1 MSTTETY
8 FEELHIRE
16 NSPKGEKLVRALA
29 DYILQYNGMKGLEN
43 LMIIYLE
50 LVCGDER
57 AVVEERTE
65 VETGNS
71 WLISQN
77 GMEWH
82 NEDHAVWNDDH
93 PLMNLLKNLKPDRD
107 IIFRMSACRTGTYI
121 PDYSYCYWLSALEG
135 IAPEDGV
142 DYRCAEAADTD
153 ERVWAY
159 HLNGN
164 GTEQVPRD
172 GTMDLV
178 SDIPAW
184 CSETFAVKV
193 SCEDEDKFVEFEE
206 KIGEAMQILAD
217 ILENEFLEPDVFEGE
232 AELSGTLELQAE
244 QIPDFL
250 KSLQAISDA
259 AGELGADFECAC
271 ELLPAER
278 TNNGIEPFA
287 VLKIEGKDG
296 KVEASACRF

>member
-8 FEELHIRE
+8 FEELHIRKD
-16 NSPKGEKLVRALA
+16 SPKGEKAVRALA

-57 AVVEERTE
+57 AVIEERTE

-82 NEDHAVWNDDH
+82 NEDHAVWKDDH
-93 PLMNLLKNLKPDRD
+93 PLMTLVKNLKPDRD
-107 IIFRMSACRTGTYI
+107 IVFRMSACRTGTYI
-121 PDYSYCYWLSALEG
+121 LDYTYRYWLSALEG
-135 IAPEDGV
+135 FAPEDGI

-159 HLNGN
+159 HLNGS

-184 CSETFAVKV
+184 CSETFSIKV
-193 SCEDEDKFVEFEE
+193 SCEDEDKYDEFEE
-206 KIGEAMQILAD
+206 KIGEAMQNLAD
-217 ILENEFLEPDVFEGE
+217 DLENEFLEPDIYDGG
-232 AELSGTLELQAE
+232 AEMFGTLELQTE
-244 QIPDFL
+244 QLPLFL
-250 KSLQAISDA
+250 KNVQVIADA
-259 AGELGADFECAC
+259 AGELGASFEFAC
-271 ELLPAER
+271 ELLPTER

-287 VLKIEGKDG
+287 VLRIEGKDG
-296 KVEASACRF
+296 KIEVSACRF